1 MSQVDWLSHLLQ
13 MISIAGVVLKGWA
26 IIECPEGGNHQGAGR
41 RRHRAVDW
49 WISPCA
55 P

>member
-13 MISIAGVVLKGWA
+13 MITIAGVVLKGWA
-26 IIECPEGGNHQGAGR
+26 IIEYPEAGTTR
-41 RRHRAVDW
+41 ELAARRHRAFDSRV
-49 WISPCA
+49 SPCA